1 MDFFGSN
8 NFNLESLM
16 GGADEATPLPDV
28 SMGGEDMQPSTPTGN
43 GSGVFVDSTMQQN
56 IFGGLSK
63 VLDYALQRDAYKMNM
78 QRNLQYQQPVM
89 QQQVQAQGRQTN
101 FLFLAACAVGIF
113 LLVKE

>member
-8 NFNLESLM
+8 NFRLDSIL
-16 GGADEATPLPDV
+16 GGADETVPLPDV

-78 QRNLQYQQPVM
+78 QRNLQYQPAV
-89 QQQVQAQGRQTN
+89 QQQVQVQGRQTN
-101 FLFLAACAVGIF
+101 FLFLAACAVGVY
-113 LLVKE
+113 LLVRE